1 VETEERPSKEGC
13 IQGSYIRVLEDVE
26 VVVPVHELVAK
37 GREIHQKGCQSNQRG
52 KIVITVPGF
61 LHYLPL
67 T

>member
-37 GREIHQKGCQSNQRG
+37 GREIDEKC
-52 KIVITVPGF
+52 
-61 LHYLPL
+61 
-67 T
+67 